1 MDEMSMVRELLDEAP
16 PHPHVVAQGRKRLF
30 GAPGPRLRRT
40 RTMRRAAFRSAV
52 GLGVTGAL
60 AAAVLA
66 VATTAPEVGTERG
79 ISPRGGDTATIDGSA
94 RNVLLAVAARAESEP
109 TSGTFWHVRSMS
121 TSTYPRKLGSGDNR
135 YTVEVHSVNE
145 LWTKRGGQTWWG
157 DREWV
162 TPKTPEDEAAWR
174 RDGSPSKW
182 CKGKT
187 DTEPPQPI
195 CLRTAPGE
203 GSVVSVGEDTFV
215 VADETELTFDQLQQ
229 LPAEA
234 DALRAWVVD
243 AVKEDLDPSASDD
256 IVDYNVASVLANLLV
271 DLPVQPDV
279 RAAAY
284 RALAD
289 MPNVT
294 SIGPT
299 HDELG
304 RAGTGI
310 LIDPGASARI
320 VGRGSQVSE
329 TGKFS
334 RMLIID
340 PDTSLVLADQISID
354 KSNDPA
360 GSTLILE
367 VGWTDEGPHEPALP

>member
-1 MDEMSMVRELLDEAP
+1 
-16 PHPHVVAQGRKRLF
+16 
-30 GAPGPRLRRT
+30 
-40 RTMRRAAFRSAV
+40 
-52 GLGVTGAL
+52 
-60 AAAVLA
+60 
-66 VATTAPEVGTERG
+66 
-79 ISPRGGDTATIDGSA
+79 
-94 RNVLLAVAARAESEP
+94 
-109 TSGTFWHVRSMS
+109 
-121 TSTYPRKLGSGDNR
+121 
-135 YTVEVHSVNE
+135 
-145 LWTKRGGQTWWG
+145 
-157 DREWV
+157 
-162 TPKTPEDEAAWR
+162 
-174 RDGSPSKW
+174 
-182 CKGKT
+182 
-187 DTEPPQPI
+187 
-195 CLRTAPGE
+195 
-203 GSVVSVGEDTFV
+203 
-215 VADETELTFDQLQQ
+215 
-229 LPAEA
+229 
-234 DALRAWVVD
+234 
-243 AVKEDLDPSASDD
+243 
-256 IVDYNVASVLANLLV
+256 
-271 DLPVQPDV
+271 PDV

>member
-1 MDEMSMVRELLDEAP
+1 
-16 PHPHVVAQGRKRLF
+16 
-30 GAPGPRLRRT
+30 
-40 RTMRRAAFRSAV
+40 MRRAAFRSAV

-79 ISPRGGDTATIDGSA
+79 ISPGGGDTATIDGSA

-121 TSTYPRKLGSGDNR
+121 TSTYPRKLGSGDTR

-182 CKGKT
+182 CQGKT